1 MLDGGIPR
9 RENEIERRSWS
20 LSLWKYVMRCTI
32 WYHLHNLK
40 NVKSTQGGMLLL
52 VKLQAKWYQIG
63 QNITNI
69 ICEYLQGTLLK
80 RQFTHTFL
88 LHINYSYNHWWIV
101 FVVWLTDERRLALF
115 PAGTIVRDL
124 HHRESPTRRAG
135 FEPAQNL
142 SLGLVEWSCAV
153 VITTTPRCHSQ
164 LSFTCSNSTIETL
177 GKDVNY
183 VQI

>member
-1 MLDGGIPR
+1 MNWFLYDMYFCHERVKGGGEENRHFPKSGGRWRAKLVLDGGIPR

-88 LHINYSYNHWWIV
+88 LHINYSYNHWWIDDEL
-101 FVVWLTDERRLALF
+101 FLWYGWPTKGVWPYFQPGPLSEIFTIANLRHAEQALNLRR
-115 PAGTIVRDL
+115 TWV
-124 HHRESPTRRAG
+124 
-135 FEPAQNL
+135 
-142 SLGLVEWSCAV
+142 
-153 VITTTPRCHSQ
+153 
-164 LSFTCSNSTIETL
+164 
-177 GKDVNY
+177 
-183 VQI
+183 